1 MHIAKIAQFIH
12 QLGLNSKY
20 GAGIGT
26 TYRTWF
32 EVGTLWSLTN
42 FNHILIVRHL
52 VWKQFVSVPD
62 VKLCGDLLEE
72 EGERILHLT
81 MEMGNTE
88 LVVSQSLISSL
99 LLLHQAWTTKQEQTT
114 TQQRHHPLT
123 ACYVICN
130 NAHTDMFVQQVWCF
144 AVCVLMVGNCRVW
157 SEVIDIIEAMVL
169 DIALAEHCQ
178 LIGSVL
184 NYVSRILTMHWGL
197 WSQRVKIQT

>member
-12 QLGLNSKY
+12 QFGLNSKS
-20 GAGIGT
+20 GAGSGI
-26 TYRTWF
+26 TYCTRF
-32 EVGTLWSLTN
+32 EVWTLWSLTN
-42 FNHILIVRHL
+42 FNYNILIVRHL

-99 LLLHQAWTTKQEQTT
+99 LLLHQAWTTKQEHTT

-144 AVCVLMVGNCRVW
+144 TVCVVYYILQCVFFNCFMLGNRRVG
-157 SEVIDIIEAMVL
+157 SEGT
-169 DIALAEHCQ
+169 Q
-178 LIGSVL
+178 KS
-184 NYVSRILTMHWGL
+184 
-197 WSQRVKIQT
+197 